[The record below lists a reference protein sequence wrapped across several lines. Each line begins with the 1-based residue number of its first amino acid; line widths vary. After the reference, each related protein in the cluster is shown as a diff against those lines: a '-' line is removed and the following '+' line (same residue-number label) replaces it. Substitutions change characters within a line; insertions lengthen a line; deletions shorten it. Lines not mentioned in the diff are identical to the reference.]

1 MTSCV
6 SYGARYSRFA
16 QRHLRVHV
24 SVGSVAVRFRY
35 RRRADHR
42 RDAAAALIVR
52 LDDEYFFL

>member
-1 MTSCV
+1 MVHCIR
-6 SYGARYSRFA
+6 AL